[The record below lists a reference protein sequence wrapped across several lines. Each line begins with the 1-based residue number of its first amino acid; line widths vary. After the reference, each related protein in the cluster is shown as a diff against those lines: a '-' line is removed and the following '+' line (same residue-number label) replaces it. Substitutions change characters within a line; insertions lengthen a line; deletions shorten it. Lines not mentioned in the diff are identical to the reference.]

1 MPFRFLRRSSY
12 GGGIIDGY
20 SFDTLHDDG
29 NLPGDPTSV
38 RFRSIAEIMLRG
50 IQRSVAAD
58 HELQGE
64 SRRTS
69 GPNEPVLGNLGNS
82 LPEPLA
88 FVSDKAL
95 SVSRVSKTPGFG
107 DAQDIQNGGNS

>member
-1 MPFRFLRRSSY
+1 MPLRFPHCFLH

-20 SFDTLHDDG
+20 SFDTLHDNG

-50 IQRSVAAD
+50 IQRCVAAD
-58 HELQGE
+58 RESQGE
-64 SRRTS
+64 SGRS
-69 GPNEPVLGNLGNS
+69 ASPDEPVFGNLGDS
-82 LPEPLA
+82 LPEPLD

-95 SVSRVSKTPGFG
+95 SVSHVSKTPGFG
-107 DAQDIQNGGNS
+107 DAQDTQNGGNS